1 MREIRD
7 LKEALRM
14 KKRGITAAPG
24 FDEILGSTVDQLNS
38 QILEKNEILRNLK
51 KQRRDTNR
59 KDYSARSERINK
71 IKNTYLNAGFNFGA
85 FDEDEKDQK

>member
-1 MREIRD
+1 
-7 LKEALRM
+7 M
-14 KKRGITAAPG
+14 KKRGITSAPG
-24 FDEILGSTVDQLNS
+24 FDEILGSTVDELNS